1 MDFKTAIRRLVFR
14 AAFVAVWA
22 VVILIVFLNG
32 RGSGVGVGELPAAM
46 LGFGGFFIAIFL
58 FSKSIGD
65 FVAASANKANQ
76 S

>member
-1 MDFKTAIRRLVFR
+1 MDSKTAIRRLVFR
-14 AAFVAVWA
+14 LAFLAVWA
-22 VVILIVFLNG
+22 FITFIVYLNG

-58 FSKSIGD
+58 LGKSIGD
-65 FVAASANKANQ
+65 FAAASANKANQ

>member
-1 MDFKTAIRRLVFR
+1 MWAIITF
-14 AAFVAVWA
+14 
-22 VVILIVFLNG
+22 IVFLNS

-58 FSKSIGD
+58 VGKSIGD
-65 FVAASANKANQ
+65 FVAAFANKANQ